1 MLRSLGRLGKT
12 YDVINVPTRPR
23 LRGNFLEYPVLVS
36 LSAVGSFASFYA
48 AMKFFTGSHI
58 DNFSNQNIAFCS
70 VLGFSGAVTLAYSG
84 AMVRRHYIRIP
95 RVIDS
100 ALHRINWSGVRRV
113 VDVGCGRG
121 YATIR
126 VYERLKEG
134 YPEFY
139 DKVEQRNYELLS
151 KKNESE
157 IGVWGVDKSIKQL
170 YHANNNCRRNH
181 AIVRYI
187 NESAEH
193 LPFEDGSIDVVTAFN
208 LYHLLKDTQ
217 QIDAL
222 RDVVRV
228 LKPGGQVLIVDPKAS
243 SVETI
248 LKKYS
253 LWSSME
259 AFSAYGGSCILGVKK
274 EAPSDR
280 DTEPC
285 LKVPFKA
292 RRKKRK
298 SRTFELD
305 EDSLDSGH
313 TQGQFT

>member
-1 MLRSLGRLGKT
+1 MLRSLGRFGKT
-12 YDVINVPTRPR
+12 YDVVNVPKRPR

-36 LSAVGSFASFYA
+36 LSAVGSLASFYA
-48 AMKFFTGSHI
+48 AMKLFTGSHI
-58 DNFSNQNIAFCS
+58 NNFSNANIAFCS

-84 AMVRRHYIRIP
+84 AMVRRHYIRMP

-100 ALHRINWSGVRRV
+100 ALHRLNWSGVRRV

-126 VYERLKEG
+126 VHDRLKES

-139 DKVEQRNYELLS
+139 AKVDQRNFELIS

-157 IGVWGVDKSIKQL
+157 IGIWGVDKSVKQL
-170 YHANNNCRRNH
+170 YHAKNNCRRNH

-187 NESAEH
+187 NESADQ

-208 LYHLLKDTQ
+208 LYHLLMDTEQ
-217 QIDAL
+217 LDAL

-248 LKKYS
+248 LKKYA

-259 AFSAYGGSCILGVKK
+259 AFSAYGGSCILGIKK

-280 DTEPC
+280 ATEPS

-305 EDSLDSGH
+305 EDSLDSVH
-313 TQGQFT
+313 AQEQLT